1 MEVVVSCCT
10 GLLAALCV
18 AGILRALDESAARGR
33 ASRAAGVRG
42 LAERVG
48 AALGGCGLVASGGLG
63 EAVLEVGRLRVR
75 GREPFSGIDAQGAL
89 GATALMGACSAVA
102 ACAVSGSVAAAPIGF
117 ALPAAGAAAA
127 GAARRRRERAR
138 LEEAMPEAFGALAVS
153 LGSGYSLPQAMRYVG
168 SHAEEPV
175 RTEFMRVSFAVDCG
189 VPAVEALDAMLGR
202 LRAPGL
208 DLVVLALKV
217 SQRTGAP
224 LGELLAEASRSV
236 GERIELRRR
245 LDVKTSQARMSAR
258 MVACMPMAMTA
269 LLSLLSP
276 DFRSGLATPAG
287 AGSVAVALALNAV
300 AWGSIRKIMDVE
312 L

>member
-18 AGILRALDESAARGR
+18 AGILRALDESAARPR
-33 ASRAAGVRG
+33 APRAAGVRG

-63 EAVLEVGRLRVR
+63 EAVLEVGRLRVC

-89 GATALMGACSAVA
+89 GATALMGACSAA
-102 ACAVSGSVAAAPIGF
+102 
-117 ALPAAGAAAA
+117 
-127 GAARRRRERAR
+127 AARRRRERAR